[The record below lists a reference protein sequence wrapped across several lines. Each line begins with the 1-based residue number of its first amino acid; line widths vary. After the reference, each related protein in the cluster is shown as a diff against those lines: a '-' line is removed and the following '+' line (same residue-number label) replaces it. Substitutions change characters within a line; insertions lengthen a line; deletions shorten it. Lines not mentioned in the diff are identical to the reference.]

1 MPPPETT
8 SLLLTNLPN
17 LEIENDDSSLENNDV
32 LSEELTEDDDVNLIR
47 SQLVL
52 LYLYK
57 YIFIINKNSVY
68 F

>member
-17 LEIENDDSSLENNDV
+17 LEIENDDSFLENNDV

-57 YIFIINKNSVY
+57 YIFIINKNLVY

>member
-17 LEIENDDSSLENNDV
+17 LEIENDDSFLENNDV

>member
-17 LEIENDDSSLENNDV
+17 LEIENDDSFLENNDV

-47 SQLVL
+47 SQ
-52 LYLYK
+52 YLCK

>member
-8 SLLLTNLPN
+8 SLLLTNLPS
-17 LEIENDDSSLENNDV
+17 LEIENDDSFLENNDV

-47 SQLVL
+47 SQHLC
-52 LYLYK
+52 K